1 MLYDSK
7 IERERERERE
17 REKDIDATDNRQ
29 EIKTDSRQHATDIT

>member
-1 MLYDSK
+1 MLYESK
-7 IERERERERE
+7 RERERERE

>member
-1 MLYDSK
+1 MLYESK
-7 IERERERERE
+7 KERERERE